1 MSDKEEDDTVPLL
14 RAKPVR
20 LNYTKRYD
28 QVSWHS
34 ADTDFEP
41 DPSADERRK
50 KKPKAV
56 YSKRKKQKI
65 AALVAVVVI
74 FLSVMIGLIY
84 VYVKQS
90 DEFVEISC
98 GKVSGNKETLTV
110 EAVSYTHLTLP
121 TILLV

>member
-41 DPSADERRK
+41 DPSASSADERRK
-50 KKPKAV
+50 KN
-56 YSKRKKQKI
+56 Q
-65 AALVAVVVI
+65 
-74 FLSVMIGLIY
+74 
-84 VYVKQS
+84 KQS
-90 DEFVEISC
+90 TQSEKSRR
-98 GKVSGNKETLTV
+98 L
-110 EAVSYTHLTLP
+110 LP
-121 TILLV
+121 